1 MIIKDHQTN
10 VTYNFA
16 RKGDNVYHTVLLPS
30 YVERRFKDPE
40 ILMNEVERTEKRKN
54 SQLLKDVVI
63 ALPDDKELD
72 LQDRIA
78 ITHAII
84 EEMAWVKN
92 GLGVQVDIHKP
103 HNGERN
109 WHAHLLIT
117 TRRFTED
124 GKNLGAKAVDLNP
137 EFKKVKGKAFI
148 IPESQMI
155 HQRAKEVMNR
165 YFAKLGLE
173 TRVDSISM
181 MPQQHLGPVRMR
193 SIINEISEQN
203 ELRKLA
209 HLKIIKDSDGVLNRI
224 ISHQAIFSKQDVV
237 RAVKEIQGKEEKQ
250 KLIQGVLNSDRLVKL
265 YNEDGKDTKY
275 YTTCDVR
282 EEETRLLRI
291 ADKIHDNIN
300 YNIVGNI
307 TSLKEDIAKLS
318 NISESQREALQHIL
332 LQYNGI
338 RILRGR
344 AGTGKSQILATA
356 YKLVTHH
363 GQNII
368 GLSPTHKAVSELKSK
383 GYQQCY
389 TVKGFLFKLYNG
401 KITLPNN
408 SLLVVDE
415 AGMVSNSD
423 YLELFKIAR
432 SSNCNVILA
441 GDEKQLTSIERGGML
456 EIFANTFGSYVL
468 SDIRRQSQ
476 QWAREMALCF
486 AKSDIAAG
494 IVLLERHNGLKIDH
508 TLEESM
514 ARLINGWNSS
524 RFTLQER
531 LIITVGNQEVDS
543 INQGIRELLK
553 ASGLLTG
560 KEYRRFILGSK
571 SDKQYEDYMVGDR
584 ILFKATDKE
593 LQIENG
599 EFATLVSVSN
609 NKFVAKT
616 DQGREIAFNPEQI
629 SFKHGYAST
638 VFKAQGASIKDVYV
652 LHNLACNVRNSYVEM
667 TRHVE
672 QVKLYCNRQAT
683 RNMASLI
690 SQLARIDDRL
700 ASMHFKTL
708 EDLNKMHEDK
718 NPTIINKLGNWFK
731 YVANDIE
738 DRLHNNKQYYQPKVT
753 AESLVKVVEVLQ
765 QTSMNLAQNN
775 QLQEGLNNSCQMLTN
790 SNKQERRINT
800 KLQEDIMTNYTSTQD
815 NIKNKNMTNNINYDF
830 INKQESLKLKQLL
843 SFKAEDIAHS
853 LLGRPNELLSN
864 NYILRWEKD
873 GKIAMKIKGS
883 KAGIWYDFSKGEGGD
898 LFTLVQRERKCNFVE
913 AKKYLQEMVGMAT
926 VNKQDMLADLVSDKS
941 YRQDKTQNQHE
952 QD

>member
-10 VTYNFA
+10 VTYNFV

-30 YVERRFKDPE
+30 YVDERFKDPE
-40 ILMNEVERTEKRKN
+40 ILMNEVESAEKRKN

-72 LQDRIA
+72 LQDRTA
-78 ITHAII
+78 ITHEII

-109 WHAHLLIT
+109 WHAHLLVT
-117 TRRFTED
+117 TRRFTQD
-124 GKNLGAKAVDLNP
+124 GKSLGAKAVDLNP
-137 EFKKVKGKAFI
+137 EFKKVNSKAFI

-173 TRVDSISM
+173 NRVDSISM

-193 SIINEISEQN
+193 GIINEIAEQN

-224 ISHQAIFSKQDVV
+224 IRHQSIFSKQDVV

-275 YTTCDVR
+275 YTTCDIR

-291 ADKIHDNIN
+291 ANKIHDNIN
-300 YNIVGNI
+300 YHIVGNI
-307 TSLKEDIAKLS
+307 ASLKEDIAKLS

-332 LQYNGI
+332 LTINGI
-338 RILRGR
+338 TILRGR

-368 GLSPTHKAVSELKSK
+368 GLSPTHKGVSELKSK

-389 TVKGFLFKLYNG
+389 TVKGFLFKLHNG
-401 KITLPNN
+401 RITLPNN

-432 SSNCNVILA
+432 SSNCNLILA
-441 GDEKQLTSIERGGML
+441 GDEKQLTSIERGGMF
-456 EIFANTFGSYVL
+456 EIFASTFGSYVL

-494 IVLLERHNGLKIDH
+494 LLLLERHNGLKIDH

-514 ARLINGWNSS
+514 ARLINDWNDSI
-524 RFTLQER
+524 FNLQER
-531 LIITVGNQEVDS
+531 LIITVGNKEVDS

-553 ASGLLTG
+553 VSGILTG
-560 KEYRRFILGSK
+560 KEYRRFILESK

-584 ILFKATDKE
+584 ILFKVTDKE

-599 EFATLVSVSN
+599 EFATLVSVN
-609 NKFVAKT
+609 DNKFVAKT
-616 DQGREIAFNPEQI
+616 DQGREIAFNPEEI

-652 LHNLACNVRNSYVEM
+652 LHNLSGNVRNSYVEM

-672 QVKLYCNRQAT
+672 QVKLYYNRQAT

-690 SQLARIDDRL
+690 SQLARIDNRL

-738 DRLHNNKQYYQPKVT
+738 DRLHNNRQYYQPKVT

-765 QTSMNLAQNN
+765 QTSMNLTQND
-775 QLQEGLNNSCQMLTN
+775 QLQGGLNNSCQMLTN
-790 SNKQERRINT
+790 SNKQKPKI
-800 KLQEDIMTNYTSTQD
+800 
-815 NIKNKNMTNNINYDF
+815 MTNNINYDL

-843 SFKAEDIAHS
+843 SFKVEDIAHS

-864 NYILRWEKD
+864 KTYAMLSQILLK
-873 GKIAMKIKGS
+873 
-883 KAGIWYDFSKGEGGD
+883 
-898 LFTLVQRERKCNFVE
+898 TLTRSHIITVKNFDNIPV
-913 AKKYLQEMVGMAT
+913 L
-926 VNKQDMLADLVSDKS
+926 S
-941 YRQDKTQNQHE
+941 
-952 QD
+952 